1 LDLTPHKKG
10 EGVNSRKEELTGIVG
25 KENVLDAPETLK
37 AYSWD
42 QSFVLP
48 IRPSFVVNPKNTH
61 EVEEIVAWANR
72 TRTPLIPVS
81 SGPPRF
87 RGDTVP
93 SAAKA
98 VIVDLS
104 GWKKIVRIDRRNRMV
119 LIEPGITFSQLQPEL
134 AKEGLRLSTPLLPR
148 ANKSVVA
155 SLLEREPILI
165 PRVQWAMLDPLR
177 CLEVVWGDGN
187 RLMTGEAGSFGSL
200 EEDWKANFAQVA
212 PPGPAQTDFY
222 KIVSAAEGSMG
233 IVTWA
238 SIKCEVLPRLHKLFF
253 VPSQRLD
260 NLIDFLCRVL
270 RFRFGDELLLLNGS
284 NLASILGNGIDQ
296 IRALQEEFPP
306 WVLIVGVAGREVL
319 PEERV
324 EFQRRDISDIA
335 QQFGL
340 QLLPAIPGAETGEVL
355 EAFLNPSKDPYWKL
369 GSRGGCQDI
378 FFLTTLNRTPE
389 FVKTIFSVAEACGYP
404 ASEIGVYIQPV
415 HQGASCHCE
424 FSLPFD
430 PEDPKEVTRA
440 RTLFTQASE
449 ALLKQG
455 AFFSRPYGIWAN
467 MAYNRDAQT
476 TAALR
481 KIKKIFDPNNIMNPG
496 KLCF

>member
-1 LDLTPHKKG
+1 
-10 EGVNSRKEELTGIVG
+10 
-25 KENVLDAPETLK
+25 
-37 AYSWD
+37 
-42 QSFVLP
+42 
-48 IRPSFVVNPKNTH
+48 
-61 EVEEIVAWANR
+61 
-72 TRTPLIPVS
+72 
-81 SGPPRF
+81 
-87 RGDTVP
+87 
-93 SAAKA
+93 
-98 VIVDLS
+98 
-104 GWKKIVRIDRRNRMV
+104 
-119 LIEPGITFSQLQPEL
+119 
-134 AKEGLRLSTPLLPR
+134 
-148 ANKSVVA
+148 
-155 SLLEREPILI
+155 
-165 PRVQWAMLDPLR
+165 MLDPLR

-260 NLIDFLCRVL
+260 NLIDFLYRVL

-284 NLASILGNGIDQ
+284 NLASILGNGIDRV
-296 IRALQEEFPP
+296 RALQEEFPP

-319 PEERV
+319 PGERV

-335 QQFGL
+335 QQLGL
-340 QLLPAIPGAETGEVL
+340 QLLPAIPGAGTGEVL
-355 EAFLNPSKDPYWKL
+355 EALLKPSKEPYWKIRHH
-369 GSRGGCQDI
+369 GSCQDI

-389 FVKTIFSVAEACGYP
+389 FVRTMFSVAGASGYP
-404 ASEIGVYIQPV
+404 TSEIGVYIQPI

-430 PEDPKEVTRA
+430 PNDPEEVTRA
-440 RTLFTQASE
+440 RTLFTRASE
-449 ALLKQG
+449 ELLNQG

-467 MAYNRDAQT
+467 MSYNRDAQT
-476 TAALR
+476 MFALK

>member
-1 LDLTPHKKG
+1 M
-10 EGVNSRKEELTGIVG
+10 NSKKEELSGIVG
-25 KENVLDAPETLK
+25 KGNVSDDPEILRT
-37 AYSWD
+37 YSRD
-42 QSFVLP
+42 QSFALP
-48 IRPSFVVNPKNTH
+48 MKPSFVINPENAH
-61 EVEEIVAWANR
+61 EVEEIVMWANR

-93 SAAKA
+93 SAAEA

-104 GWKKIVRIDRRNRMV
+104 AWKKIVRIDRRNRMV
-119 LIEPGITFSQLQPEL
+119 VIEPGVTFGQLQTEL

-155 SLLEREPILI
+155 SLLEREPVLI

-187 RLMTGEAGSFGSL
+187 KLMTGEAGSFGSL
-200 EEDWKANFAQVA
+200 EADWKANFAQVA
-212 PPGPAQTDFY
+212 PEGPAQADFY
-222 KIVSAAEGSMG
+222 KFVSAAQGSMG

-238 SIKCEVLPRLHKLFF
+238 SIKCEVLPVLRKFFF

-260 NLIDFLCRVL
+260 NLIDFLYRLL

-284 NLASILGNGIDQ
+284 NLASILGDGLDR
-296 IRALQEEFPP
+296 IRALKGKLPP
-306 WVLIVGVAGREVL
+306 WAVIVGVAGRDVL

-324 EFQRRDISDIA
+324 EFQQEDISDIA

-340 QLLPAIPGAETGEVL
+340 QLLPAIPGAGAGEILETL
-355 EAFLNPSKDPYWKL
+355 LNPSKEPYWKL
-369 GSRGGCQDI
+369 AHQGGCQDI

-389 FVKTIFSVAEACGYP
+389 FVRTMFSVAEVYGYP

-430 PEDPKEVTRA
+430 PGDPKEVTRV
-440 RTLFTQASE
+440 RTLFTRASE
-449 ALLKQG
+449 ELLNQG

-476 TAALR
+476 TAVLK
-481 KIKKIFDPNNIMNPG
+481 KIKKIFDPNSVMNPG